1 MEATHAEWGA
11 MRRPRS
17 PRLTGLLL
25 LTLLIAA
32 GAAVARAAPGREL
45 VGPRAIYLAL
55 GDSLAFGYQPNLD
68 LTHGYVDL
76 LFPRLQAFGTRQVV
90 NLACPGETTTTM
102 LAGGCRV
109 SFLRKT
115 RYSGSQLAQA
125 EALIRANRGRVSP
138 VTLTI
143 GANDVLTDLGPRC
156 EEHREAFA
164 AHLDQMEANL
174 DQIVRALIEALD
186 GEGDLFVTTYYN
198 PFVQACPN
206 TDQYLQEVND
216 RITAVAR
223 RHRAHVVAVADAF
236 AGRTCELTWMCSRY
250 RDIHATTAGYQVIA
264 ERILAAAGLSV
275 PAELSPRRA
284 GVSR

>member
-1 MEATHAEWGA
+1 MGD
-11 MRRPRS
+11 MPRPRS

-25 LTLLIAA
+25 LVALIVA
-32 GAAVARAAPGREL
+32 GAAAARAAPGPEL

-68 LTHGYVDL
+68 LTHGYADL
-76 LFPRLQAFGTRQVV
+76 LFPRLQPFGTRQMV
-90 NLACPGETTTTM
+90 NLACPGETTATM

-109 SFLRKT
+109 PFLRKT
-115 RYSGSQLAQA
+115 RYSGSQLEQAQA
-125 EALIRANRGRVSP
+125 VIRANRGRVSP

-156 EEHREAFA
+156 EEHSETFA

-174 DQIVRALIEALD
+174 EQIVRTLVEALD

-198 PFVQACPN
+198 PFAQLCPN
-206 TDQYLQEVND
+206 TDRHLHELND
-216 RITAVAR
+216 RIAAVAR
-223 RHRAHVVAVADAF
+223 RHGAHVVTVADAF
-236 AGRTCELTWMCSRY
+236 AERICELTWMCSRY

-264 ERILAAAGLSV
+264 ERILAAAGLPA
-275 PAELSPRRA
+275 PAELSQRRV
-284 GVSR
+284 GVGR

>member
-1 MEATHAEWGA
+1 

-17 PRLTGLLL
+17 PRLTGLILL
-25 LTLLIAA
+25 VLLIAV
-32 GAAVARAAPGREL
+32 GAAAARAAPGPEL

-68 LTHGYVDL
+68 LTHGYADL
-76 LFPRLQAFGTRQVV
+76 LFPQLQPFGTRQVV
-90 NLACPGETTTTM
+90 NLACPGETTATM
-102 LAGGCRV
+102 LTGGCRA

-125 EALIRANRGRVSP
+125 QALIRANRGRVSP

-143 GANDVLTDLGPRC
+143 GANDVLSDLGPGCAERV
-156 EEHREAFA
+156 EAFT
-164 AHLDQMEANL
+164 AHLEQMAANL
-174 DQIVRALIEALD
+174 DQIVGALVEALD

-198 PFVQACPN
+198 PFAQACPG
-206 TDQYLQEVND
+206 TERHLQEVND

-223 RHRAHVVAVADAF
+223 RHGAHVVAVADAF
-236 AGRTCELTWMCSRY
+236 AERICELTWMCSRY

-264 ERILAAAGLSV
+264 ERILAAAGLPA
-275 PAELSPRRA
+275 PAELSQRRA
-284 GVSR
+284 GR